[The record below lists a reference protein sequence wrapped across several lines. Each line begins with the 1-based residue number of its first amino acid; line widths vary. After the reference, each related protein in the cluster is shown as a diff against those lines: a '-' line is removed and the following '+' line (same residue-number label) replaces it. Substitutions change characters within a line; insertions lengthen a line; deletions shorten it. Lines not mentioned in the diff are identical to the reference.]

1 MGSDEC
7 CEGKPPPCWETG
19 AALGQLRALVFTP
32 FQLTLGAPLPLGAL
46 GMLEPTLPGFP
57 GLGKGLGVGLAGLVV
72 VSTGV
77 SK

>member
-1 MGSDEC
+1 MLCGETSICYD
-7 CEGKPPPCWETG
+7 TG
-19 AALGQLRALVFTP
+19 AALGQLSALVFTQ
-32 FQLTLGAPLPLGAL
+32 FQLILGTPLPLGAL
-46 GMLEPTLPGFP
+46 GMLKPLGSSALPGFP